1 MLKSFPL
8 LLALAAGTAAAAATP
23 AALLQGYAGQARQ
36 ADPAF
41 EPSASRGAAFFR
53 LQRAAASGHSACTD
67 CHTDDPRQ
75 PGRTR
80 AHKAIAPL
88 APVAN
93 PERLADAAKTEKWL
107 GRNCRDVVGRPC
119 TAAEKADIAAW
130 LISIR

>member
-1 MLKSFPL
+1 MLKTFPL
-8 LLALAAGTAAAAATP
+8 LLALAAGTAAAATP
-23 AALLQGYAGQARQ
+23 AALLQDYAGQARRT
-36 ADPAF
+36 DPAF

-53 LQRAAASGHSACTD
+53 QQRAVASGPIACTD

-88 APVAN
+88 APAAN
-93 PERLADAAKTEKWL
+93 PERLADAAKSEKWF